1 MVYLGWME
9 YPFLESLGDV
19 GPSRENRAVLLDRV
33 LKALDGRGMAGKRG
47 KSTVAGN

>member
-1 MVYLGWME
+1 MVYLGGME

-33 LKALDGRGMAGKRG
+33 LKELDGRGMAGRRSE
-47 KSTVAGN
+47 STVPGN